1 MKKRLLPTR
10 CHYQI
15 VPAVLP
21 SLLNCLLYVFALQ
34 SIFLSSKDGTS
45 DDGIVCICPT
55 RPLFAYLE
63 THHCTY
69 QPNPGAAGN
78 FYTAD
83 YVLVSADQLILRANI
98 TKLSKL
104 LEDISDMDRSI
115 KAHLNTLLHSKTG
128 KLMRGEEYSKSFDEE
143 VIKRLNEAKEK
154 VNSELKYLNDKHDQ
168 CKGMC
173 RGVLLLKNK
182 SKKRSQKQNK
192 RKSKKRKQQRETN
205 NFKLLHQLISADL
218 NSDVIDNVNVEALAS
233 LSVRQV
239 RWLTKMAKNGHLTER
254 AIATAQDYLEG
265 FMEKSEEELD
275 TGKSLSGEDSDSLTE
290 NEECGGWS
298 LNIVILN
305 WGVFAW
311 SHVRIMIDLI
321 FRKLL

>member
-15 VPAVLP
+15 VPVVLP

-69 QPNPGAAGN
+69 QPNPGAAGK
-78 FYTAD
+78 FYSAD
-83 YVLVSADQLILRANI
+83 YVLVPDDQLILRANI

-104 LEDISDMDRSI
+104 LENISDMDRSI
-115 KAHLNTLLHSKTG
+115 KAHLNTLFHSKTG
-128 KLMRGEEYSKSFDEE
+128 KLMRGEEYSKSFYEE
-143 VIKRLNEAKEK
+143 VITRLDEAKEK

-168 CKGMC
+168 CKGMF

-192 RKSKKRKQQRETN
+192 RKSKKK
-205 NFKLLHQLISADL
+205 
-218 NSDVIDNVNVEALAS
+218 EA
-233 LSVRQV
+233 
-239 RWLTKMAKNGHLTER
+239 TER
-254 AIATAQDYLEG
+254 
-265 FMEKSEEELD
+265 
-275 TGKSLSGEDSDSLTE
+275 
-290 NEECGGWS
+290 N
-298 LNIVILN
+298 
-305 WGVFAW
+305 
-311 SHVRIMIDLI
+311 
-321 FRKLL
+321 